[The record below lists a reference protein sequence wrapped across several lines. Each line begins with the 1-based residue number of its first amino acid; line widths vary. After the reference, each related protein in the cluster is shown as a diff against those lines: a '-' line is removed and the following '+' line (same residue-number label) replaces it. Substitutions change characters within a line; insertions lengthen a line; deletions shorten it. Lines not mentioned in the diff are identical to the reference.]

1 MEKWRFLGRFRLT
14 MKPTFWKS
22 FSTLAAS
29 WLARTLRLFVIGRL
43 RERQKGLNLLCKDLQ
58 MQFETTEAGRPG
70 SRVLVL
76 RPLTSN
82 SGPQSALAVEISS
95 FEWT

>member
-1 MEKWRFLGRFRLT
+1 

-43 RERQKGLNLLCKDLQ
+43 RERQKGLKVLCNGSADAVRNDGILPTGILDFSFWVPYNLE
-58 MQFETTEAGRPG
+58 FGTGERSG
-70 SRVLVL
+70 SLNIFV
-76 RPLTSN
+76 
-82 SGPQSALAVEISS
+82 
-95 FEWT
+95 